1 MNRTLIV
8 SIDTE
13 VDKDRRWRISSP
25 VTFKSITEGVPRIL
39 SPLFDRYGVKPTYL
53 LSPEVLEDR
62 ESVRVLGRL
71 ADRGDA
77 ELGTHLHAEFI
88 EPQRTRFPH
97 NMDGKCAEALQKQ
110 YPAEIEYA
118 KLRNLTNLFR
128 RTFGFRPTSFRAGRY
143 GISDETLEA
152 LASLEYT
159 VDSSVTP
166 GLHWRLKE
174 GELDFRESLRQPHLV
189 TTRAGEILE
198 LPISIAPGSKFSP
211 LVRDLP
217 GLAKRAA
224 LKLFGKRASYQWL
237 RPSFL
242 GGGDMVELIDSLTD
256 PVLVMMFH
264 STEVI
269 CNASP
274 YASSDSDVRRIVGSM
289 DTVFKH
295 CERLGFEFATMSNL
309 VEGTITNPVP
319 YAAPQVAACY

>member
-13 VDKDRRWRISSP
+13 VDKDPSWRISNP
-25 VTFKSITEGVPRIL
+25 ATFRSVRDGVPRIL

-62 ESVRVLGRL
+62 ESVRVLARL
-71 ADRGDA
+71 ADRGEA

-97 NMDGKCAEALQKQ
+97 NMNGMAAEALQKQ
-110 YPAEIEYA
+110 YPAEVEYA

-152 LASLEYT
+152 LASLDYT
-159 VDSSVTP
+159 IDSSVTP

-174 GELDFRESLRQPHLV
+174 GELDFRESPRQPHWV
-189 TTRAGEILE
+189 KTRSGEILE
-198 LPISIAPGSKFSP
+198 LPISIAPGSKLSP
-211 LVRDLP
+211 FVRDLP
-217 GLAKRAA
+217 NLAKRAA
-224 LKLFGKRASYQWL
+224 LKLLGKRANYQWL

-242 GGGDMVELIDSLTD
+242 SGSDMVELVDSLTD

-274 YASSDSDVRRIVGSM
+274 YASCDSDVQRIVNAM
-289 DTVFKH
+289 DTVFRH
-295 CERLGFEFATMSNL
+295 CARQGFEFATMSNL
-309 VEGTITNPVP
+309 VEGVMTSPVP
-319 YAAPQVAACY
+319 YGASQVAACY